1 MCLIVI
7 IQIEKGLNGKIK
19 MVNITKEMVY
29 KLNER
34 LADGGYAVRFKY
46 EVSDLNSTSTSGNFN
61 SDNAFHKM
69 VAVLPNDKG
78 LQSYIINMDND
89 LYEQIKCWFLINY
102 MIVLGHNNTRD
113 TLWAVRTVKESQESM
128 PLIP

>member
-1 MCLIVI
+1 MCLII
-7 IQIEKGLNGKIK
+7 IILIEKKLNGMERKIK
-19 MVNITKEMVY
+19 LVHIIEEMVY

-34 LADGGYAVRFKY
+34 LADGGYAIRFKY

-78 LQSYIINMDND
+78 LQSYIINMDSD

-102 MIVLGHNNTRD
+102 KIVLGHNNTRD
-113 TLWAVRTVKESQESM
+113 TLWAVRAVNEAQES
-128 PLIP
+128 I

>member
-1 MCLIVI
+1 MCLII
-7 IQIEKGLNGKIK
+7 IILIEKKLNGMERKIK
-19 MVNITKEMVY
+19 LVHITEEMVY

-69 VAVLPNDKG
+69 VAVLPNNKG

-102 MIVLGHNNTRD
+102 KIVLGHNNTRD
-113 TLWAVRTVKESQESM
+113 TLWAVRAVNEAQESM
-128 PLIP
+128 